1 MSGGDDII
9 QRLVHVYGATKG
21 EALYRETLERTGL
34 AELRSP
40 DDEMRF
46 ADALI
51 DSGGLLE
58 AMGRSLRVRA
68 LLRGASRAPRADRI
82 STAP

>member
-1 MSGGDDII
+1 MSGPSDIMK
-9 QRLVHVYGATKG
+9 RLVHVYGEAKG
-21 EALYRETLERTGL
+21 EALYRETLEQTGL
-34 AELRSP
+34 TELGSP

-68 LLRGASRAPRADRI
+68 LLRGASRVQRADRV